1 MTKIA
6 LAAAT
11 LLAALSLA
19 PVSADARG
27 AGGLAGGGAIAEN
40 GLASSGVQNSSMSG
54 KTIATDG
61 SAGRRNAERRI
72 FAHHCPIGYGYA
84 TTLATIPGYCDNAF
98 YGSAY

>member
-1 MTKIA
+1 
-6 LAAAT
+6 
-11 LLAALSLA
+11 
-19 PVSADARG
+19 
-27 AGGLAGGGAIAEN
+27 
-40 GLASSGVQNSSMSG
+40 MSG

>member
-61 SAGRRNAERRI
+61 SAERRI

-84 TTLATIPGYCDNAF
+84 TTLVTIPGYCDNAF